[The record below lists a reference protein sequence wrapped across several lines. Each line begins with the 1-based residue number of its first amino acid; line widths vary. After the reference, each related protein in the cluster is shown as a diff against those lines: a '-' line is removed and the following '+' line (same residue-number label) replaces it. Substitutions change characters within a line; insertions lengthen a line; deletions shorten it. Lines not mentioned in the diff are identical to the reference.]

1 MDKKGRLE
9 YTNEGEMDFQD
20 DTGELQR
27 PVIRKDYGKEA
38 GKAPKDL
45 ENTREI
51 EGEAINVLTTLASSG
66 EPAKRYEECTADD
79 VNTDS

>member
-27 PVIRKDYGKEA
+27 PVIRKNYGKEA
-38 GKAPKDL
+38 GKAPK
-45 ENTREI
+45 TWKTH
-51 EGEAINVLTTLASSG
+51 GKSK
-66 EPAKRYEECTADD
+66 AKQ
-79 VNTDS
+79 